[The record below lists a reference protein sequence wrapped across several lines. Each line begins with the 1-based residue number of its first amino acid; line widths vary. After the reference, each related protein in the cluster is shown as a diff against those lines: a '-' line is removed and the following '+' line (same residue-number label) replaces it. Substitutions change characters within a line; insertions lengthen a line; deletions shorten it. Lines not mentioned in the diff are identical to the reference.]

1 MLFKKDIN
9 KKIEH
14 LVKKN
19 DFYAVADYV
28 YGTKEEKLDLAKALG
43 TNDNNSSVDLLLRLV
58 DDKDDDVVYA
68 ACGALRNDGSEHN
81 TADLLEKL
89 NNLPKEKEHLREETE
104 QFVCDVDMD
113 EDDYARLLTS
123 EYKECPYYQSNDE
136 YKIVRHQM

>member
-43 TNDNNSSVDLLLRLV
+43 TNDNNSSV
-58 DDKDDDVVYA
+58 KT
-68 ACGALRNDGSEHN
+68 C
-81 TADLLEKL
+81 
-89 NNLPKEKEHLREETE
+89 
-104 QFVCDVDMD
+104 
-113 EDDYARLLTS
+113 
-123 EYKECPYYQSNDE
+123 
-136 YKIVRHQM
+136 

>member
-68 ACGALRNDGSEHN
+68 ACEALRNVGSEQ
-81 TADLLEKL
+81 KL
-89 NNLPKEKEHLREETE
+89 NNLPKEKEHLREEISRTVQE
-104 QFVCDVDMD
+104 LHH
-113 EDDYARLLTS
+113 R
-123 EYKECPYYQSNDE
+123 N
-136 YKIVRHQM
+136 